1 MDVSVVLVGAPIF
14 VMALLTV
21 YMIKRAI
28 KITNEAKYTYT
39 MKDGVETVE
48 TEE

>member
-1 MDVSVVLVGAPIF
+1 MFEIVFGAFALIIVLLMIWMIRHTVKSTGA
-14 VMALLTV
+14 
-21 YMIKRAI
+21 K
-28 KITNEAKYTYT
+28 NYTYT